1 MSLAERGDVI
11 HGANPA
17 IVDSYIG
24 YHTCNTHDTMAQP
37 RNVDAVATGLLTRVM
52 HHGPVMQS
60 LCAQSVSALLRS
72 TAGFE
77 GIRPTFFPKTLM
89 DSFAAQT
96 GLRTA
101 RFSQP

>member
-1 MSLAERGDVI
+1 MSFAERGDVI

-37 RNVDAVATGLLTRVM
+37 RNVDAVATGLLTCVM

-60 LCAQSVSALLRS
+60 FCAQSVSALLRS

-77 GIRPTFFPKTLM
+77 GIRPTFFPITLM

-101 RFSQP
+101 LFSQP